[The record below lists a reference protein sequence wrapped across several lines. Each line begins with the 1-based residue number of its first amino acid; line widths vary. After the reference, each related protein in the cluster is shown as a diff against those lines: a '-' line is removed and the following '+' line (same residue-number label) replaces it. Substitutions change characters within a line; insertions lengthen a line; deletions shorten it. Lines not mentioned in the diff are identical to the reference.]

1 MGRIVVGVDGSEHGV
16 DALRFALAEAR
27 AHGSTVEAV
36 LAWTYP
42 IMADA
47 YGGTAMAGV
56 NPEVLVEG
64 AKQALEQAIEAATDD
79 PAERAAVQRKVVEGG
94 AGHALVEAS
103 RGAQLLV
110 VGSRGH
116 GGFTGLLLGS
126 VSSQCVHHAH
136 CPVVVV
142 RPEAAH

>member
-42 IMADA
+42 LMADA

-56 NPEVLVEG
+56 NPEALVEG

-79 PAERAAVQRKVVEGG
+79 PAERGRAAQGG
-94 AGHALVEAS
+94 RGRHGHAG
-103 RGAQLLV
+103 RGFPGRAAARGRLE
-110 VGSRGH
+110 GH